1 MSNVIERNSARNASH
16 STRGPINGS
25 SQWIWGRQAPFEN
38 RFSVRYTI
46 VGYAIHHAPSVFWR
60 FGLSGLVK
68 KWGLLR
74 DEIHGEVLARGYDR
88 DRNTFVQHYGE
99 LRLMLRS
106 C

>member
-1 MSNVIERNSARNASH
+1 
-16 STRGPINGS
+16 
-25 SQWIWGRQAPFEN
+25 
-38 RFSVRYTI
+38 
-46 VGYAIHHAPSVFWR
+46 
-60 FGLSGLVK
+60 
-68 KWGLLR
+68 LLR